1 MEEQL
6 VVAVY
11 DTEANAD
18 AAMQDLRD
26 AGIPEEAINRHAQ
39 THHDSATAHE
49 AHDKKE
55 KPSIWQRI
63 FGKHDEDTSA
73 YDRNLERGATV
84 IAVRAPSAELDNIE
98 SILERHDPIDIDE
111 QHVEGSDG
119 LATGTSMGTG
129 SAPNMPPD
137 TADRDTPPRV
147 RRHTVNRPE
156 DDGTSLRD
164 DPLDPD
170 RR

>member
-39 THHDSATAHE
+39 ARHDSAVAHE
-49 AHDKKE
+49 EKE

-84 IAVRAPSAELDNIE
+84 IAVRAPTAELDHIE

-119 LATGTSMGTG
+119 PATGTSMGTG
-129 SAPNMPPD
+129 TAPNVPPGA
-137 TADRDTPPRV
+137 TDRDTPPRV
-147 RRHTVNRPE
+147 RRHTVSRPE
-156 DDGTSLRD
+156 DDDMPLRD